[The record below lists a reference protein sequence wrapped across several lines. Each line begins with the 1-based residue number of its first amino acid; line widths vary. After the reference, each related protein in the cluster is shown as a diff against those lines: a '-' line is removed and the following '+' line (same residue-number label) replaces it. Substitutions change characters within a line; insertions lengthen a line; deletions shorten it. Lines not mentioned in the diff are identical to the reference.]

1 MQPYVGMVLNNLV
14 EIINRPNTPK
24 TLLENT
30 GTHTHTQPFL
40 CWLSTPMM
48 NSSNR
53 HSKSELF
60 FVEVF
65 SSERVARISS
75 RSHSNGAYHP
85 VIPTNLSSSSLSLGL
100 P

>member
-1 MQPYVGMVLNNLV
+1 MQPYVGMVLGNLV

-30 GTHTHTQPFL
+30 GTHTHTHTQAFL

-48 NSSNR
+48 ISSNR

-60 FVEVF
+60 YVEVLAL
-65 SSERVARISS
+65 SVCLGYEARL
-75 RSHSNGAYHP
+75 SHTGR
-85 VIPTNLSSSSLSLGL
+85 TLL
-100 P
+100 